1 MLKVITRSG
10 SACVSEANIN
20 AQTQADKKKK
30 IALLFRTMTRPLLSE
45 MAASTPR
52 SYNEK
57 TPAARREPPMRI
69 RTIPQVYRN
78 VNRWREILAVLT
90 KYGLAGWLSRLR
102 LSAPLRGL
110 FKSTAP
116 QPANATRETRIRLA
130 LQELGPTFIKLGQVM
145 STRPDLVGAEL
156 AEELERLQ
164 TAVPADPPEAVAELI
179 LEELGRPID
188 EVFLEFCETPVASA
202 SIGQVHRARL
212 HSGEDVAVKVQR
224 RHIGR
229 LVRVDLDILQG
240 LAQLA
245 ERLPDLEGYR
255 PTAAVAE
262 FQRAL
267 RRELDF
273 DRERRHMEEF
283 RRHFDGSTL
292 VRIPRPY
299 AELSTDRLLVMEW
312 LDGVPMSSPKALAQ
326 CGSNLDVIARH
337 GAELYLEM
345 IFRHGLYHADP
356 HPGNLLVL
364 ENEAIGLLDYG
375 MVGRIDDAL
384 REDIEELLLAIV
396 DHDSQR
402 LGSVVMRV
410 GSTPP
415 GLDESALNIDLA
427 DFVAQYGHQPVEQFE
442 LADALRE
449 MTAIVRR
456 HHIALPASMTML
468 LKVLVMLEGA
478 GRRLSPTFSMV
489 EVLQPFRAKM
499 LARRLSPTRQ
509 FRKAR
514 RIAYEI
520 EQLAEV
526 FPRRLR
532 DILQQVQAGRFDV
545 HLDHRGLEPSVNRLV
560 LGMLTSALF
569 LGSVLMV
576 TNNVLPL
583 GFWPLDGIS
592 APGLLGVS
600 LSAALGLRILRAI
613 NKSGHLDQRR

>member
-1 MLKVITRSG
+1 
-10 SACVSEANIN
+10 
-20 AQTQADKKKK
+20 
-30 IALLFRTMTRPLLSE
+30 
-45 MAASTPR
+45 
-52 SYNEK
+52 
-57 TPAARREPPMRI
+57 MRI

-102 LSAPLRGL
+102 LSAPLRTF
-110 FKSTAP
+110 FKPAP
-116 QPANATRETRIRLA
+116 ANLPANATREMRIRLA
-130 LQELGPTFIKLGQVM
+130 LEELGPTFIKLGQVM

-156 AEELERLQ
+156 AEELEKLQ

-179 LEELGRPID
+179 LEDLGRPISS
-188 EVFLEFCETPVASA
+188 VFQSFCETPVASA

-212 HSGEDVAVKVQR
+212 HTGEDVAVKVQR

-229 LVRVDLDILQG
+229 VVRVDLDILQG

-255 PTAAVAE
+255 PCAAVAE

-273 DRERRHMEEF
+273 DRERRHMDEF
-283 RRHFDGSTL
+283 RRRFDGSEL

-299 AELSTDRLLVMEW
+299 PELSTDRVLVMEW
-312 LDGVPMSSPKALAQ
+312 LEGVPLSSPKAIAASGIDLAA
-326 CGSNLDVIARH
+326 VARH
-337 GAELYLEM
+337 GAELYLDM

-356 HPGNLLVL
+356 HPGNLLL
-364 ENEAIGLLDYG
+364 MDNEAIGLLDYG
-375 MVGRIDDAL
+375 MVGRIDDGL
-384 REDIEELLLAIV
+384 REDIEELLMAIV
-396 DHDSQR
+396 DQDSQR
-402 LGSVVMRV
+402 LGAIVTRV

-415 GLDESALNIDLA
+415 GLDESSLNVDLA
-427 DFVAQYGHQPVEQFE
+427 DFVAHYGHQPVERFE

-456 HHIALPASMTML
+456 HRIVLPASMTML

-478 GRRLSPTFSMV
+478 GRRLNPNFSLV
-489 EVLQPFRAKM
+489 EVLKPYRAKM

-569 LGSVLMV
+569 LGSVLLV
-576 TNNVLPL
+576 TNDVLPL
-583 GFWPLDGIS
+583 GFWPLGGVS
-592 APGLLGVS
+592 APGLLGIT

-613 NKSGHLDQRR
+613 NKSGHLDRR